1 MTGKLT
7 VAAIGG
13 FILGILAMSLVTF
26 TGAPEL
32 MVVEDESAHGF
43 DETIEAIE
51 TSAEDAGWEVPN
63 VQMLHEPVRAEG
75 YEVDRAAVIE
85 LCQPHHAAEILAD
98 DRARVVTSMMPCRI
112 AVYETSDDR
121 IIVSR
126 MNTAMIAEMFG
137 GTVAEV
143 MADAT
148 EEVEG
153 VLATVL
159 QE

>member
-1 MTGKLT
+1 MTGKIT

-13 FILGILAMSLVTF
+13 FILGILVMSFVTF
-26 TGAPEL
+26 TGAPEV
-32 MVVEDESAHGF
+32 MVVEDESRYGF

-51 TSAEDAGWEVPN
+51 ASAEDQGWAVPT
-63 VQMLHEPVRAEG
+63 VHRLHEPVRAEG
-75 YEVDRAAVIE
+75 YEVDRVAVME
-85 LCQPHHAAEILAD
+85 LCQPHHAAQILSD
-98 DRARVVTSMMPCRI
+98 DEAKVVTSMMPCRI
-112 AVYETSDDR
+112 SVYETSDER
-121 IIVSR
+121 IIISR
-126 MNTAMIAEMFG
+126 MNTAMLAEMFG

>member
-1 MTGKLT
+1 MTGKIT

-13 FILGILAMSLVTF
+13 FILGILVMSFVTF

-32 MVVEDESAHGF
+32 MVVEDESRYGF

-51 TSAEDAGWEVPN
+51 ASAEDQGGAVPT
-63 VQMLHEPVRAEG
+63 VHRLHEPVRAEG
-75 YEVDRAAVIE
+75 YEVDRVAVME
-85 LCQPHHAAEILAD
+85 LCQPHHAAQILSD
-98 DRARVVTSMMPCRI
+98 DEAKVVTSMMPCRI
-112 AVYETSDDR
+112 SVYETSDER
-121 IIVSR
+121 IIISR
-126 MNTAMIAEMFG
+126 MNTAMLAERFG

>member
-1 MTGKLT
+1 MTGKIA

-13 FILGILAMSLVTF
+13 FILGILVMSFVTF

-32 MVVEDESAHGF
+32 MVVENESRYGF
-43 DETIEAIE
+43 DETIETIE
-51 TSAEDAGWEVPN
+51 ASAEDAGWEVPN
-63 VQMLHEPVRAEG
+63 VHMLHEPVRAEG
-75 YEVDRAAVIE
+75 YEVDRVAVIE
-85 LCQPHHAAEILAD
+85 LCQPHHAAGILAD
-98 DRARVVTSMMPCRI
+98 DQAKVVTSMMPCRVS
-112 AVYETSDDR
+112 VYETSDER
-121 IIVSR
+121 VVVSR
-126 MNTAMIAEMFG
+126 MNTAMMAELFG

-143 MADAT
+143 MSDAT